1 MLVEIKSV
9 HTTWVNA
16 VHIYILYMQKY
27 KRGIT
32 RIN

>member
-1 MLVEIKSV
+1 MLVDIKFV
-9 HTTWVNA
+9 NITWVNA
-16 VHIYILYMQKY
+16 VHIYILYMQKF